1 MAECITG
8 TMIWVNL
15 NLERDT
21 KWSEYVRNTSSAGV
35 VLQTYVIH
43 NKYDYRRPES
53 PYWWKHQSN
62 VHGVV
67 IAANDVPK
75 SSIHEYP
82 RTLETVIEYFI
93 PGLIVTERNFET
105 AKHIDIMQFLGKDKR
120 LFFQALKTGFRCL
133 LQHFRSS
140 KQRTEARWSGRS
152 YGLVATALD
161 QCNEIAEVSE
171 EDEADAGISNQTMQT
186 IAYDRCNQ
194 TMQTLQ
200 TIQSNDADS
209 EDDSR
214 ILRTTRAIKRCRREQ
229 SNDVDDWN

>member
-93 PGLIVTERNFET
+93 PGLIVTEEDFESAEHT
-105 AKHIDIMQFLGKDKR
+105 DILQFLGKDKKI
-120 LFFQALKTGFRCL
+120 LLEALQTGLHTL
-133 LQHFRSS
+133 LNRFRSS
-140 KQRTEARWSGRS
+140 QQRVEARYAIRS
-152 YGLVATALD
+152 LGLVTRVLAVCSEIATA
-161 QCNEIAEVSE
+161 SE
-171 EDEADAGISNQTMQT
+171 DDEADAGS
-186 IAYDRCNQ
+186 
-194 TMQTLQ
+194 
-200 TIQSNDADS
+200 
-209 EDDSR
+209 SR
-214 ILRTTRAIKRCRREQ
+214 NLSASRARKRCKRC
-229 SNDVDDWN
+229 SS